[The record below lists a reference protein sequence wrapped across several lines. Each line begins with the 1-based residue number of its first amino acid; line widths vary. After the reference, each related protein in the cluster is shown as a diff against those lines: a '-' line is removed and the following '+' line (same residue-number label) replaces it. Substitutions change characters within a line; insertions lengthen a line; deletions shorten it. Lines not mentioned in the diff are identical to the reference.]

1 MDPME
6 EVFKDIPKSM
16 LSHLSKV
23 VLQPSHTFIKIF
35 KKDWDEHFPRREV
48 DGKKAFHYLEGM

>member
-1 MDPME
+1 ME